1 MAPRRHPFPKI
12 IERVR
17 GLSIFC
23 LKSDRIAGTVRQKR
37 IEVRVPKH
45 ADPRALQDVSLT
57 DRPTSMGAPFKPE
70 VAFME
75 DLYRKI
81 DFIVSGGALEYLSEF
96 LRSKGLTALILEPR
110 EAGYQVL
117 DAVGLSPDSLTF
129 QEADLK
135 LGPLFPQRPP
145 KGSFEVE
152 AARGSDPWPCVLR
165 IRGAQWAIFV
175 LLGKRPEDALLSEI
189 QPYAGMIR
197 LWQTFQKIDATE
209 QRLSRLSYMILT
221 TKNTLASIFE
231 PMPLQYF
238 TAFLAD
244 VLRESLFP
252 KTVTILN
259 DDGTALTP
267 IAGRADSVPDRTGV
281 YQEEHLP
288 PTPVLTRSDRA
299 PFEAVL
305 PIAEEPLRLFC
316 VLTWDNL
323 PDAHVL
329 NFMELLGNLA
339 VRAIAINALR
349 EQSRRA
355 SEENLAGEFTA
366 MTLSN
371 VLKVLKGAPDRAHF
385 CSLLADVLMEQGR
398 LPNCILAIWDQ
409 ARGGYVCAAKRTNR
423 LADDPDEGVL
433 LTSLPVAAP
442 LVHEAQIDLRDVSA
456 DTALKAWGLDK
467 CPWASMASMT
477 CLFPICDDRSLIGLA
492 ALGSDDRATPTKDQL
507 AALRLIAQ
515 FSAYEFHRF

>member
-1 MAPRRHPFPKI
+1 
-12 IERVR
+12 
-17 GLSIFC
+17 
-23 LKSDRIAGTVRQKR
+23 
-37 IEVRVPKH
+37 
-45 ADPRALQDVSLT
+45 
-57 DRPTSMGAPFKPE
+57 
-70 VAFME
+70 ME

-96 LRSKGLTALILEPR
+96 LRSKGLTALVLEPK

-129 QEADLK
+129 QESDLK
-135 LGPLFPQRPP
+135 LGPLFSQRPP
-145 KGSFEVE
+145 KASFEVE
-152 AARGSDPWPCVLR
+152 AAQGSDPWPCVLR

-175 LLGKRPEDALLSEI
+175 LLRKQPEDALISEI
-189 QPYAGMIR
+189 EPYAGMIR
-197 LWQTFQKIDATE
+197 LWQTFQRIDATE
-209 QRLSRLSYMILT
+209 QRLSRLSYMILA

-252 KTVTILN
+252 KTVAILN

-267 IAGRADSVPDRTGV
+267 IAGRADSIPPRTGV

-288 PTPVLTRSDRA
+288 PTPVLTQSDRA

-305 PIAEEPLRLFC
+305 PIAEGSLRLFC
-316 VLTWDNL
+316 LLTWDSL

-349 EQSRRA
+349 EQNRRA
-355 SEENLAGEFTA
+355 SEENLSGEFTA
-366 MTLSN
+366 MALSN
-371 VLKVLKGAPDRAHF
+371 VLKVLKGATDRTHF
-385 CSLLADVLMEQGR
+385 CSLLADILMEQGR
-398 LPNCILAIWDQ
+398 LPNCTLAVWDQ

-423 LADDPDEGVL
+423 M
-433 LTSLPVAAP
+433 SAAP
-442 LVHEAQIDLRDVSA
+442 D
-456 DTALKAWGLDK
+456 
-467 CPWASMASMT
+467 
-477 CLFPICDDRSLIGLA
+477 
-492 ALGSDDRATPTKDQL
+492 
-507 AALRLIAQ
+507 
-515 FSAYEFHRF
+515 

>member
-1 MAPRRHPFPKI
+1 M
-12 IERVR
+12 
-17 GLSIFC
+17 
-23 LKSDRIAGTVRQKR
+23 
-37 IEVRVPKH
+37 
-45 ADPRALQDVSLT
+45 
-57 DRPTSMGAPFKPE
+57 
-70 VAFME
+70 
-75 DLYRKI
+75 
-81 DFIVSGGALEYLSEF
+81 
-96 LRSKGLTALILEPR
+96 
-110 EAGYQVL
+110 
-117 DAVGLSPDSLTF
+117 
-129 QEADLK
+129 
-135 LGPLFPQRPP
+135 
-145 KGSFEVE
+145 
-152 AARGSDPWPCVLR
+152 
-165 IRGAQWAIFV
+165 
-175 LLGKRPEDALLSEI
+175 
-189 QPYAGMIR
+189 
-197 LWQTFQKIDATE
+197 
-209 QRLSRLSYMILT
+209 
-221 TKNTLASIFE
+221 
-231 PMPLQYF
+231 
-238 TAFLAD
+238 
-244 VLRESLFP
+244 
-252 KTVTILN
+252 
-259 DDGTALTP
+259 
-267 IAGRADSVPDRTGV
+267 

-456 DTALKAWGLDK
+456 DTALKAWGLGK
-467 CPWASMASMT
+467 CPWASMASIQS
-477 CLFPICDDRSLIGLA
+477 LLRRRVRSPLA
-492 ALGSDDRATPTKDQL
+492 AALPTEVVYTSSWVVSVTRIGIDVPL
-507 AALRLIAQ
+507 AARTELPNPPKY
-515 FSAYEFHRF
+515 SK

>member
-1 MAPRRHPFPKI
+1 
-12 IERVR
+12 
-17 GLSIFC
+17 
-23 LKSDRIAGTVRQKR
+23 
-37 IEVRVPKH
+37 
-45 ADPRALQDVSLT
+45 
-57 DRPTSMGAPFKPE
+57 
-70 VAFME
+70 ME

-96 LRSKGLTALILEPR
+96 LRAKGLPALILEPR
-110 EAGYQVL
+110 ESGYQVL

-129 QEADLK
+129 QESDLK
-135 LGPLFPQRPP
+135 LGSLFSQHPP
-145 KGSFEVE
+145 KASFEVE

-165 IRGAQWAIFV
+165 IRGAQWAIFI
-175 LLGKRPEDALLSEI
+175 LLGKQPEDALLSEI
-189 QPYAGMIR
+189 EPYAGMLR
-197 LWQTFQKIDATE
+197 LWQTFQRIDATE
-209 QRLSRLSYMILT
+209 QRLSRLSYMILA

-252 KTVTILN
+252 KTVVILN
-259 DDGTALTP
+259 DGTTLTP
-267 IAGRADSVPDRTGV
+267 IAGRADSVPARTGV

-288 PTPVLTRSDRA
+288 PTPVLTRSDSA

-305 PIAEEPLRLFC
+305 PIAEGSRRLFC
-316 VLTWDNL
+316 LLTWDSL

-339 VRAIAINALR
+339 VRAIAINDLR
-349 EQSRRA
+349 EQNRRA
-355 SEENLAGEFTA
+355 SEENLSGEFTA
-366 MTLSN
+366 MALSN
-371 VLKVLKGAPDRAHF
+371 VLKVLKGAPDRTHF
-385 CSLLADVLMEQGR
+385 CSLLADILMEQGR
-398 LPNCILAIWDQ
+398 FPNCTLAVWDQ
-409 ARGGYVCAAKRTNR
+409 ARGGYVCAAKRTNHMVD
-423 LADDPDEGVL
+423 APDEGL
-433 LTSLPVAAP
+433 LPASLPVSAS
-442 LVHEAQIDLRDVSA
+442 LVHEAQIDLRDVNA
-456 DTALKAWGLDK
+456 DTALKAWGLGK

-492 ALGSDDRATPTKDQL
+492 ALGSDDRAAPTKDQL